1 MGSHGIQGTVVPFSP
16 RHGACLSVLSSSRIM
31 THRAHFWLRLVGL
44 TLILAAEFGPR
55 LWAGSAP
62 PAPTPIATAADAR

>member
-1 MGSHGIQGTVVPFSP
+1 M
-16 RHGACLSVLSSSRIM
+16 SSQSRIM

-55 LWAGSAP
+55 AWASRTAGSAP
-62 PAPTPIATAADAR
+62 PAPAPMAAAGDAR

>member
-1 MGSHGIQGTVVPFSP
+1 M
-16 RHGACLSVLSSSRIM
+16 SSQSSTM

>member
-1 MGSHGIQGTVVPFSP
+1 MGSHGIQGTAVPFSA
-16 RHGACLSVLSSSRIM
+16 RHGACFSVLSSSRIM

-55 LWAGSAP
+55 LWVGTAP
-62 PAPTPIATAADAR
+62 PTPARIATAADAR